1 MAIPAL
7 ARLAAAVLTNEDGRR
22 TAGKVRGTV
31 LVPNSDLGEWND
43 IHPQDKKTL
52 GERTAAA
59 IIKNNKTKTR

>member
-1 MAIPAL
+1 M
-7 ARLAAAVLTNEDGRR
+7 
-22 TAGKVRGTV
+22 RGTV